1 MLSSLISTTALVWP
15 VLFSSQLSCS
25 LLAKEPPYKPLV
37 GGSSVG
43 SSCWTSQAKYD
54 CRKHLKVVDLSFR
67 NNWGVGLTADF
78 PLPFSPQ
85 RKLRRW
91 LGLKLYTCKSIF
103 QVGLSFS
110 PQNLLPRGTWSS
122 STWPR
127 GSCQPSSPTP
137 SPPSQPISI
146 WIISNHERWS
156 LPAKYFHHRRS
167 PCCWAPPPSHLPSSS
182 YWHCLSNRWQRPLK
196 VLKR

>member
-1 MLSSLISTTALVWP
+1 MIGHQCCRAWSPPLRWSGQSFTVHNYPARYLPKSHLINPLLVVP
-15 VLFSSQLSCS
+15 
-25 LLAKEPPYKPLV
+25 LLAVLAEPPRPNTIAD
-37 GGSSVG
+37 S
-43 SSCWTSQAKYD
+43 TS
-54 CRKHLKVVDLSFR
+54 KVVDLSFR
-67 NNWGVGLTADF
+67 NNWVVGLTADF

-110 PQNLLPRGTWSS
+110 PQHLSPRGTWSS

-137 SPPSQPISI
+137 SPLSQPISI
-146 WIISNHERWS
+146 
-156 LPAKYFHHRRS
+156 
-167 PCCWAPPPSHLPSSS
+167 
-182 YWHCLSNRWQRPLK
+182 
-196 VLKR
+196 